1 MDQHPELS
9 ESTTFIETYLSNF
22 GLLEAFQAMSGNQ
35 LDSISTSGSGGQAP
49 LAPETSVNATLSSLS
64 WSTMIPAVFHWAT
77 VPSPSSS
84 DNQPYNF
91 PTADGQTTYLTNQ
104 SISLNFN
111 NGQNGPDGA
120 WGVAAGN
127 FFTSG
132 GDNNLG
138 LAVTNYT
145 SEDVSILKGDG
156 NGSFTTW
163 GAPVSL
169 DGPDGPEGIAVGNFI
184 NNQSTQD
191 LAVADYSSDE
201 VSILLGDGNGSFP
214 TVTTV
219 SLDGSDGP
227 EGIAVGNFMKNSVT
241 QDLAVADYSS
251 NDVSILLGDGNGS
264 FPTVTTVPLNG
275 ALGPSDIAVG
285 DFSNNGNQDLA
296 VTDSNSSEVTILS
309 GNGTGSFGVST
320 TIPLSSGR
328 ETPVAITAADLSGD
342 GNLDLAVAGS
352 LPSLSE
358 GTAGNVSILTN
369 NGSGGWS
376 VAQNI
381 SLNVA
386 PNQITAIQLNGNIF
400 PDLAVSYAYGVA
412 LLLNEGNGHFTAP
425 VYYTLSGAAGSH
437 GIVAGDFTGSGLI
450 QLVVA
455 NYDSSNLNVVS
466 GTTVGNFATFQ
477 PGSAILPELG
487 TMQALQAGSP
497 VDTGPIDETSQITP
511 STSSPPE
518 YLGYISLPYYQDK
531 APLNI
536 DSADEFLS
544 VTPADMQ
551 QSATGADGR
560 SYSYSQ
566 SGSIITGWDLFDSN
580 GNPIAAS
587 TLQALFG
594 VPVASTS
601 GTATGFTPA
610 DLTPTLPSQPF
621 AALNG
626 GWYFAANPAPGAY
639 ATWADAFF
647 NWGQGIAGYS
657 PRNLIPQFDPST
669 GTGQQ
674 SGTLPG
680 TSYGFPSD
688 FDYTLTYSPE
698 KLAPPGTGVAVN
710 LASVFNAPAIVSDGT
725 TFRLGVGDEAAL
737 SAQSLNPVLSF
748 NNVLLDLGL
757 PGYLY
762 NAAHKVIGATNAPD
776 AISAAGQTINLP
788 GGEFRTLTLL
798 GTAGREAKEQKFT
811 VTYTDGTKQ
820 KLTQSMSDWTKS
832 QNFPGETVVTTTKY
846 RDLTN
851 GTVQSTPV
859 NVYGYTFKLES
870 KKTVRSITLPENNDV
885 MVLAMTLS

>member
-1 MDQHPELS
+1 M
-9 ESTTFIETYLSNF
+9 
-22 GLLEAFQAMSGNQ
+22 
-35 LDSISTSGSGGQAP
+35 
-49 LAPETSVNATLSSLS
+49 
-64 WSTMIPAVFHWAT
+64 
-77 VPSPSSS
+77 
-84 DNQPYNF
+84 
-91 PTADGQTTYLTNQ
+91 
-104 SISLNFN
+104 
-111 NGQNGPDGA
+111 
-120 WGVAAGN
+120 
-127 FFTSG
+127 
-132 GDNNLG
+132 
-138 LAVTNYT
+138 
-145 SEDVSILKGDG
+145 
-156 NGSFTTW
+156 
-163 GAPVSL
+163 
-169 DGPDGPEGIAVGNFI
+169 VGNF
-184 NNQSTQD
+184 
-191 LAVADYSSDE
+191 V
-201 VSILLGDGNGSFP
+201 
-214 TVTTV
+214 
-219 SLDGSDGP
+219 
-227 EGIAVGNFMKNSVT
+227 KNSVT
-241 QDLAVADYSS
+241 QDLAVADDSS

-285 DFSNNGNQDLA
+285 NFSNNGNQDLA
-296 VTDSNSSEVTILS
+296 VTDSSSSEVTILS
-309 GNGTGSFGVST
+309 GDGKGNFSVSS
-320 TIPLSSGR
+320 TIPLDNGQ
-328 ETPVAITAADLSGD
+328 ENPMAITAADLSGD

-352 LPSLSE
+352 VLTSNGGS
-358 GTAGNVSILTN
+358 TGNVSILTN

-381 SLNVA
+381 SLSVA
-386 PNQITAIQLNGNIF
+386 PSQITTIQLNGNIF
-400 PDLAVSYAYGVA
+400 PDLAVSDASGVA
-412 LLLNEGNGHFTAP
+412 LLLNEGNGQFSAP
-425 VYYTLSGAAGSH
+425 VYYTLSGASEGQ
-437 GIVAGDFTGSGLI
+437 GIVAADFTGTGLI

-455 NYDSSNLNVVS
+455 NSGSSNLSVVS

-487 TMQALQAGSP
+487 TMQALQAGNP
-497 VDTGPIDETSQITP
+497 VNTGPIDETSQITP
-511 STSSPPE
+511 STSNPPE
-518 YLGYISLPYYQDK
+518 YLGYISLPYYQDM

-536 DSADEFLS
+536 DSANEFLS
-544 VTPADMQ
+544 VTPANMQ
-551 QSATGADGR
+551 QSATGANGK

-621 AALNG
+621 AAQNG

-669 GTGQQ
+669 GTGEQ

-680 TSYGFPSD
+680 TSLGFPSD
-688 FDYTLTYSPE
+688 FHYTLTYSPE
-698 KLAPPGTGVAVN
+698 KAAPPDTGVAVN

-725 TFRLGVGDEAAL
+725 TFKLGVADEAAL

-762 NAAHKVIGATNAPD
+762 NAAHKVIGATDGPD
-776 AISAAGQTINLP
+776 AISAAGQTIELP
-788 GGEFRTLTLL
+788 SGKFSTLTLL
-798 GTAGREAKEQKFT
+798 GTAGSEAKDQKFT

-820 KLTQSMSDWTKS
+820 KLTQSMSDWTKP
-832 QNFPGETVVTTTKY
+832 QQFPGETVVTTTKY

-851 GTVQSTPV
+851 GTVQATPV
-859 NVYGYTFKLES
+859 DVYGYSFKLDS
-870 KKTVRSITLPENNDV
+870 KKTVQSITLPQNNNV
-885 MVLAMTLS
+885 MILAMTLS